1 MSSGRTAEPVD
12 VDEQLLAGWP
22 LAGLADGEVGGGSLL
37 IVGGSRVTPGAVL
50 LSALAAL
57 RAGAGKVQVL
67 TAQSAA
73 AALAIDVPELLVAG
87 APETDDGELDPAAA
101 EQARELAQG
110 VDVVLVGPGLMSP
123 RAAVDL
129 CRPLLPTLEN
139 RLVVD
144 ALSLAFFADRDAG
157 DRRLADG
164 RVVLTPNTGEVALA
178 LDVSED
184 ELEDDEDEGA
194 GRLAER
200 HGAVVT
206 AGGATT
212 WIVSPD
218 GRRWVDRA
226 GHPAMGASG
235 SGDSKAGVI
244 AAFLTRTDDPA
255 QAAVWGGA
263 VHALAGERAA
273 RRIGPVGYL
282 AREVVDEVPA
292 VIADLCRP

>member
-1 MSSGRTAEPVD
+1 MTLEAVTVD
-12 VDEQLLAGWP
+12 QGLLRNWP
-22 LAGLADGEVGGGSLL
+22 LAGLGEGEVGAGSLL

-67 TAQSAA
+67 TARSAA
-73 AALAIDVPELLVAG
+73 AALAVAVPELLVAG
-87 APETDDGELDPAAA
+87 AEETEDGELDPGAVD
-101 EQARELAQG
+101 QARELAKG

-123 RAAVDL
+123 RAAVDF
-129 CRPLLPTLEN
+129 CRPLLPTLQN

-144 ALSLAFFADRDAG
+144 ALALAYFAERDAADRA
-157 DRRLADG
+157 LADG

-178 LDVSED
+178 LDVAKD
-184 ELEDDEDEGA
+184 DLEGDEDQGA
-194 GRLAER
+194 GRLARR

-212 WIVSPD
+212 WIASPD

-226 GHPAMGASG
+226 GHPAMSASG
-235 SGDSKAGVI
+235 SGDSKAGVV
-244 AAFLTRTDDPA
+244 AAFFTRTDDPV

-273 RRIGPVGYL
+273 QRIGPVGYL
-282 AREVVDEVPA
+282 AREVVDEVPS
-292 VIADLCRP
+292 VIADLCRPGS